1 VFNKTKTDDESKMFQ
16 YAPNYAHR
24 LVRSRREDRIAL
36 VLAWLYVAAT
46 TLAFL
51 GVMAGGR

>member
-1 VFNKTKTDDESKMFQ
+1 MFNKTKTDDESKMFQ